1 MSRTNHFLIGLT
13 FALSTT
19 AAHSQ
24 DVNRTFYK
32 KDVGRQI
39 TVSVGE
45 TIAFVLPTY
54 LGANT
59 YWTPR
64 PNPNYKLNS
73 TPINIEDP
81 KHPPHMITKFDVTFV
96 RAGKTNIEIA
106 AVPSGYGGGNASN
119 YIKFKFKVIT

>member
-1 MSRTNHFLIGLT
+1 MQRTNQILIGLT

-24 DVNRTFYK
+24 DTNRTLYK
-32 KDVGRQI
+32 NDVGRQI
-39 TVSVGE
+39 TISVGE
-45 TIAFVLPTY
+45 TIAFVLPSY
-54 LGANT
+54 LGTST

-73 TPINIEDP
+73 PPMVIEDP
-81 KHPPHMITKFDVTFV
+81 KHPPHMITKFNVTFV
-96 RAGKTNIEIA
+96 RPGKTTIEIA

-119 YIKFKFKVIT
+119 YIKYKFVVK